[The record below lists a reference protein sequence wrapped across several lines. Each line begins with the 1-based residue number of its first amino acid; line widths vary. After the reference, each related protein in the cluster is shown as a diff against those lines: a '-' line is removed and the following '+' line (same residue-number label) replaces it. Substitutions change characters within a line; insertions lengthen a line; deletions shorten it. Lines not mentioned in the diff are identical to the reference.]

1 MSSPKHSIDV
11 EMLESRDEQGVLSL
25 TPDELTME
33 KRMVRKIDM
42 IFLPVT
48 ALTYLLCYL
57 DRSNIGIEPHFT
69 SYTLCDI
76 PSSNARILNADTG
89 DDLMHSLHLSKY
101 EYTIALM
108 LFLVAYCVFET
119 PSNLALKILTPNR
132 WLGFLIF
139 VFGSIC
145 AGIGGIHNF
154 AGISAMRFFLGA
166 AEAGVFPGMIY
177 YFSFWYKPE
186 ERALRIATFLS
197 SASLA
202 GAFGGCIAYGVG
214 HMNMVGGLE
223 AWRWLFIIE
232 GIPSVILG
240 VLVFF
245 FLPSYPENCNFLTTD
260 EKRLQ
265 ARRLGEL
272 ASSKQKITWLDAKA
286 TLCDYRL
293 YAHYLAY
300 TGIGCLISS
309 LSLFAPTIVEGLGF
323 VGLRAQLFTVP
334 PYALAF
340 ICSILAAFV
349 SDHFR
354 VRGPV
359 TFAALSTCCVSFVI
373 LAALPGEHFT
383 ARYVLLVI
391 STCGAFAGLP
401 SMNAWIGDNVSNTTA
416 MSIAVGLNV
425 AFSGPGQIIGVWIYR
440 AQDKPFYRLGHGING
455 GFSAM
460 SACIALALCYYY
472 HRKNVK
478 GDKVNGRSWII

>member
-25 TPDELTME
+25 TPDELAME

-57 DRSNIGIEPHFT
+57 DRSNIGSEPHFT
-69 SYTLCDI
+69 SCILCDI
-76 PSSNARILNADTG
+76 PFSAYLICFDTG

-145 AGIGGIHNF
+145 AGIGGIHDF
-154 AGISAMRFFLGA
+154 AGIGAMRFFLGA

-245 FLPSYPENCNFLTTD
+245 FLPSYPENCNFLNTD

-272 ASSKQKITWLDAKA
+272 AS
-286 TLCDYRL
+286 RL

-340 ICSILAAFV
+340 ICSILTAFV

-359 TFAALSTCCVSFVI
+359 TFAALSTCCISFVI

>member
-11 EMLESRDEQGVLSL
+11 EMLESRDDQGVLSL
-25 TPDELTME
+25 TPDELAME
-33 KRMVRKIDM
+33 KRMLRKIDL

-48 ALTYLLCYL
+48 ALKYLLCYL
-57 DRSNIGIEPHFT
+57 DRSNIG
-69 SYTLCDI
+69 
-76 PSSNARILNADTG
+76 NARILNADTG
-89 DDLMHSLHLSKY
+89 DDLMNSLHLSKY
-101 EYTIALM
+101 QYTIALM

-145 AGIGGIHNF
+145 TGIGGIHNF

-272 ASSKQKITWLDAKA
+272 ASSKQKITWPDAKA

>member
-33 KRMVRKIDM
+33 K
-42 IFLPVT
+42 
-48 ALTYLLCYL
+48 
-57 DRSNIGIEPHFT
+57 
-69 SYTLCDI
+69 
-76 PSSNARILNADTG
+76 
-89 DDLMHSLHLSKY
+89 
-101 EYTIALM
+101 
-108 LFLVAYCVFET
+108 
-119 PSNLALKILTPNR
+119 R

-232 GIPSVILG
+232 GIPSGRSTAEYFMILG

>member
-25 TPDELTME
+25 TPDELAME

-57 DRSNIGIEPHFT
+57 DRSNIG
-69 SYTLCDI
+69 
-76 PSSNARILNADTG
+76 NARILNADTE

-145 AGIGGIHNF
+145 TGIGGIHNF

-240 VLVFF
+240 ILVFF
-245 FLPSYPENCNFLTTD
+245 FLPSYPEDCNFLTTD

-272 ASSKQKITWLDAKA
+272 ASSKQKITWPDAQA

-340 ICSILAAFV
+340 ICSILSAFV
-349 SDHFR
+349 SDHLR

-440 AQDKPFYRLGHGING
+440 AQDKPFYRLGHGMNG

-460 SACIALALCYYY
+460 SACIALALCCYY

-478 GDKVNGRSWII
+478 GEKVNGRSWMI